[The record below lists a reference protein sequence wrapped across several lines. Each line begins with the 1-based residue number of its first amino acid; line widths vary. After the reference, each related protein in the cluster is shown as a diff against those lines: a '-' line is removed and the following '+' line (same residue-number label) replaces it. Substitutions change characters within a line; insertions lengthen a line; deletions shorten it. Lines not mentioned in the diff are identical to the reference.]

1 MEIKASDVKA
11 LRDKT
16 GAGMME
22 CKKALVDSNGD
33 PAAAEKLLKEK
44 GLAAVAKRA
53 DRAAGE
59 GRIFVKQDGNR
70 IAMVEMTC
78 ETDFVAKNEDFIA
91 LGEKLVSL
99 TLEKNYTDVA
109 QEHKDLM
116 QELAI
121 KIRENMEVRRVA
133 LVTIP
138 ENAVASTYVH
148 HNFKIGAAVV
158 VKGSTDE
165 KVAHFAHECCLH
177 LAVNNPA
184 YITKEEVPQDYVAEQ
199 EEIFKKQMA
208 DDPKMAGKPANVL
221 EGILK
226 GKVNKHLAEV
236 FIKSIYKSVVAYI
249 YVNKCSLFISGS
261 GTAHICFTIH
271 ISCKKVVSSRVNL
284 SYLIFFS

>member
-91 LGEKLVSL
+91 LGDKLVSL

-226 GKVNKHLAEV
+226 GKVNKHLAEIC
-236 FIKSIYKSVVAYI
+236 FMDQMYIDDEKKSVSTVLAETGKTVGAQLEFGQI
-249 YVNKCSLFISGS
+249 ILYVLGK
-261 GTAHICFTIH
+261 
-271 ISCKKVVSSRVNL
+271 
-284 SYLIFFS
+284 